1 MPVQWNGKVAQLH
14 FWNFNSK
21 VPVNEDASA
30 LIQHPGFCIRGPA
43 IVVTGIEEWFCW
55 SLHGDVDNVR
65 DMFSHLDFK
74 GGYRVLPSSRWTDRS
89 NFYNDN
95 EEDFVLIKLAI

>member
-1 MPVQWNGKVAQLH
+1 
-14 FWNFNSK
+14 
-21 VPVNEDASA
+21 
-30 LIQHPGFCIRGPA
+30 
-43 IVVTGIEEWFCW
+43 
-55 SLHGDVDNVR
+55 
-65 DMFSHLDFK
+65 MFSHLDFK